1 MSDDIVKLRHK
12 VIDFTK
18 NFKYNL
24 LFVICCVI
32 LIAIELEIKL
42 LLLTYILII
51 TTIFTVSFNMLLQ
64 VGFYYLY
71 FKTTIEFKED
81 CLLILFNKKCVKI
94 YYNNIKS
101 IIIRKNIF
109 HSNDVMINF
118 YYRTEGL
125 FSLYSDYIYTKN
137 NNRIFLLPKV
147 KNSEEILEKILIKKE
162 ILEIENEKYKMEYK
176 ISIFSRYPYIIF
188 LILFMGLI
196 ITRLEI
202 IFIFLI
208 IINFSI
214 RKRNLNLKKTGN
226 SVLIYGKNVNCYV
239 FRSFKIIRGDVRL
252 MLLENTIFF
261 NWMTIS
267 TIFIPIKFKI
277 IDYN

>member
-1 MSDDIVKLRHK
+1 
-12 VIDFTK
+12 
-18 NFKYNL
+18 
-24 LFVICCVI
+24 
-32 LIAIELEIKL
+32 
-42 LLLTYILII
+42 
-51 TTIFTVSFNMLLQ
+51 
-64 VGFYYLY
+64 
-71 FKTTIEFKED
+71 
-81 CLLILFNKKCVKI
+81 
-94 YYNNIKS
+94 
-101 IIIRKNIF
+101 
-109 HSNDVMINF
+109 
-118 YYRTEGL
+118 
-125 FSLYSDYIYTKN
+125 
-137 NNRIFLLPKV
+137 
-147 KNSEEILEKILIKKE
+147 
-162 ILEIENEKYKMEYK
+162 
-176 ISIFSRYPYIIF
+176 
-188 LILFMGLI
+188 MGLI